1 MTNSPAATLRVG
13 DWNVNR
19 LTGELAR
26 DGACMRL
33 EERTLRLLTFM
44 ADHAGQVLSADELL
58 THAWPGVVVSPDSLY
73 QAITLLRRQLG
84 DDARNPSYIAT
95 VPRRGY
101 RLVAPVSHGA
111 PPAEALPA
119 AEPDAAPPL
128 ADAGAAP
135 LLSPVDTA
143 AATVNL
149 AAVSHAAVTSVPAP
163 APAEP
168 APLEAPNPAPAQP
181 PSSPGRRRIAMFA
194 GIAALLAGGL
204 VALPMARPGSRSVAV
219 LPFLDLTDDMN
230 EEPFADGISEE
241 LIVKL
246 SKQAGLSVA
255 PPGAS
260 YYYKDKRS
268 TAAEV
273 ARALKVAYVLD
284 GSVRRSGGALRIA
297 ARLTRAADGFV
308 VWSDSYDRTP
318 GDKLAIQ
325 EEIAGAVS
333 RAAAARI
340 Q

>member
-1 MTNSPAATLRVG
+1 MTRSSPAATLSVG
-13 DWNVNR
+13 DWSVNR

-26 DGACMRL
+26 DGASQRL
-33 EERTLRLLTFM
+33 EERTLRLLTYL
-44 ADHAGQVLSADELL
+44 ADHAGQVLSADDLL
-58 THAWPGVVVSPDSLY
+58 AHAWPGVVVSPDSLY

-101 RLVAPVSHGA
+101 RLVAPVSYA
-111 PPAEALPA
+111 AQTAEALPA
-119 AEPDAAPPL
+119 LGADPVHPADPTEPAQ
-128 ADAGAAP
+128 
-135 LLSPVDTA
+135 A
-143 AATVNL
+143 AATGSTPN
-149 AAVSHAAVTSVPAP
+149 AAP
-163 APAEP
+163 ALEP
-168 APLEAPNPAPAQP
+168 APRPAASPKAAPAA
-181 PSSPGRRRIAMFA
+181 GRGRRIATVAIVA
-194 GIAALLAGGL
+194 GFGAVLAGGL
-204 VALPMARPGSRSVAV
+204 LALPMARTSTRSVAV

-241 LIVKL
+241 LIGKL
-246 SKQAGLSVA
+246 SKLPGLSVA

-260 YYYKDKRS
+260 YYYKEKRG

-284 GSVRRSGGALRIA
+284 GSIRRSGGALRIS
-297 ARLTRAADGFV
+297 ARLTRASDGFV
-308 VWSDSYDRTP
+308 VWTDSYDRTP

-325 EEIAGAVS
+325 DEIAGAVS

>member
-1 MTNSPAATLRVG
+1 MTNNPAATLRVG
-13 DWNVNR
+13 DWSVNR

-26 DGACMRL
+26 DGACLRL

-44 ADHAGQVLSADELL
+44 ADHAGEVLSADDLL

-101 RLVAPVSHGA
+101 RLVAQVAHGA
-111 PPAEALPA
+111 AIAEAAASPADASLPA
-119 AEPDAAPPL
+119 AGCVPSPP
-128 ADAGAAP
+128 P
-135 LLSPVDTA
+135 E
-143 AATVNL
+143 
-149 AAVSHAAVTSVPAP
+149 PAP
-163 APAEP
+163 ADL
-168 APLEAPNPAPAQP
+168 PLQARP
-181 PSSPGRRRIAMFA
+181 PSRGRRIAIAA
-194 GIAALLAGGL
+194 GIAALLAGGMI
-204 VALPMARPGSRSVAV
+204 ALPIARTGSTRSVAV
-219 LPFLDLTDDMN
+219 LPFLDLTDEMN

-241 LIVKL
+241 LIGKL
-246 SKQAGLSVA
+246 SKQPGLSVA

-260 YYYKDKRS
+260 YYYKNKHDA
-268 TAAEV
+268 AAEA

-284 GSVRRSGGALRIA
+284 GSIRRSGGALRIS

-308 VWSDSYDRTP
+308 VWSDSFDRTP

-325 EEIAGAVS
+325 DEVAGIVS
-333 RAAAARI
+333 RAAVAKI

>member
-1 MTNSPAATLRVG
+1 MTNSTDAALRVG
-13 DWNVNR
+13 EWSVNR
-19 LTGELAR
+19 LTGELSR
-26 DGACMRL
+26 DGASLRL

-84 DDARNPSYIAT
+84 DDARNPTYIAT

-101 RLVAPVSHGA
+101 RLVAHVVLGA
-111 PPAEALPA
+111 APAEAVHAPA
-119 AEPDAAPPL
+119 DDPALRPPASEPAL
-128 ADAGAAP
+128 
-135 LLSPVDTA
+135 A
-143 AATVNL
+143 AAADV
-149 AAVSHAAVTSVPAP
+149 AP
-163 APAEP
+163 MAP
-168 APLEAPNPAPAQP
+168 
-181 PSSPGRRRIAMFA
+181 SRGRRIAIVA
-194 GIAALLAGGL
+194 GIAAVLAGGL
-204 VALPMARPGSRSVAV
+204 LALPMARTGTRSVAV

-241 LIVKL
+241 LIGKL
-246 SKQAGLSVA
+246 SKQPGLSVA

-260 YYYKDKRS
+260 YYYKNKHDA
-268 TAAEV
+268 AAEA

-284 GSVRRSGGALRIA
+284 GSIRRSGGALRVA

-308 VWSDSYDRTP
+308 VWSDRYDRTP

-325 EEIAGAVS
+325 EEIATAVS
-333 RAAAARI
+333 RAAATKI

>member
-1 MTNSPAATLRVG
+1 MTNSPATLRVG
-13 DWNVNR
+13 DWSVNR
-19 LTGELAR
+19 VSGELAR
-26 DGACMRL
+26 AGAASVRL
-33 EERTLRLLTFM
+33 EERALLLLTYL

-58 THAWPGVVVSPDSLY
+58 THAWPGVIVSPDSLY

-101 RLVAPVSHGA
+101 RLVAQVTQDA
-111 PPAEALPA
+111 TCPPAATPPPQPEPEPITAL
-119 AEPDAAPPL
+119 
-128 ADAGAAP
+128 AP
-135 LLSPVDTA
+135 LVAPLPQEA
-143 AATVNL
+143 AASL
-149 AAVSHAAVTSVPAP
+149 PPPA
-163 APAEP
+163 
-168 APLEAPNPAPAQP
+168 
-181 PSSPGRRRIAMFA
+181 SRPGRRRRIAVIA
-194 GIAALLAGGL
+194 GIAAVLAGGL
-204 VALPMARPGSRSVAV
+204 AALPTARSGARSVAV

-260 YYYKDKRS
+260 YFYKDKRS
-268 TAAEV
+268 TAADV

-284 GSVRRSGGALRIA
+284 GSIRRSGATLRIA

-308 VWSDSYDRTP
+308 VWTESYDRTP

-325 EEIAGAVS
+325 EEVASAVS

>member
-1 MTNSPAATLRVG
+1 MTRNDPAATLRVG
-13 DWNVNR
+13 DWSVNR

-26 DGACMRL
+26 DGVCLRL
-33 EERTLRLLTFM
+33 EERALLLLTFM
-44 ADHAGQVLSADELL
+44 ADHAGEVLSADQLL
-58 THAWPGVVVSPDSLY
+58 SHAWPGVVVSPDSLY

-84 DDARNPSYIAT
+84 DDARNPRYIAT

-101 RLVAPVSHGA
+101 RLVAQVAH
-111 PPAEALPA
+111 
-119 AEPDAAPPL
+119 DAAP
-128 ADAGAAP
+128 
-135 LLSPVDTA
+135 A
-143 AATVNL
+143 AAAQV
-149 AAVSHAAVTSVPAP
+149 
-163 APAEP
+163 
-168 APLEAPNPAPAQP
+168 AQP
-181 PSSPGRRRIAMFA
+181 PSAPLTAVPTQQARAPVRRRIAIAA
-194 GIAALLAGGL
+194 GLTALLAGGL
-204 VALPMARPGSRSVAV
+204 LALPMARTGSARSVAV

-241 LIVKL
+241 LIGKL
-246 SKQAGLSVA
+246 SRQAGLSVA

-260 YYYKDKRS
+260 YYYKDKRA

-273 ARALKVAYVLD
+273 ARALKVGYVLD
-284 GSVRRSGGALRIA
+284 GSIRRSGGALRIS

>member
-1 MTNSPAATLRVG
+1 MTNNPAATLRVG
-13 DWNVNR
+13 DWSVNR

-26 DGACMRL
+26 DGACLRL

-44 ADHAGQVLSADELL
+44 ADHAGEVLSADDLL

-101 RLVAPVSHGA
+101 RLVAQVAHGA
-111 PPAEALPA
+111 AIAEAAASPADASLPA
-119 AEPDAAPPL
+119 AGCVPSPP
-128 ADAGAAP
+128 P
-135 LLSPVDTA
+135 E
-143 AATVNL
+143 
-149 AAVSHAAVTSVPAP
+149 PAP
-163 APAEP
+163 ADL
-168 APLEAPNPAPAQP
+168 PLQARP
-181 PSSPGRRRIAMFA
+181 PSRGRRIAIAA
-194 GIAALLAGGL
+194 GIAALLAGGMI
-204 VALPMARPGSRSVAV
+204 ALPIARTGSTRSVAV
-219 LPFLDLTDDMN
+219 LPFLDLTDEMN

-241 LIVKL
+241 LIGKL
-246 SKQAGLSVA
+246 SKQPGLSVA

-260 YYYKDKRS
+260 YYYKNKHDA
-268 TAAEV
+268 AAEA

-284 GSVRRSGGALRIA
+284 GSIRRSGGALRIS

-308 VWSDSYDRTP
+308 VWSDSFDRTP

-325 EEIAGAVS
+325 DEVAGIVS
-333 RAAAARI
+333 RAAVARI

>member
-1 MTNSPAATLRVG
+1 MTNNAAATLRVG
-13 DWNVNR
+13 DWSVNR

-26 DGACMRL
+26 TDTVIRL
-33 EERTLRLLTFM
+33 EERTLRLLTYM
-44 ADHAGQVLSADELL
+44 ADRAGEVLSADDLL
-58 THAWPGVVVSPDSLY
+58 SHAWPGVVVSPDSLY
-73 QAITLLRRQLG
+73 QAITQLRRQLG

-101 RLVAPVSHGA
+101 RLVAQVTHGA
-111 PPAEALPA
+111 TPGE
-119 AEPDAAPPL
+119 
-128 ADAGAAP
+128 
-135 LLSPVDTA
+135 T
-143 AATVNL
+143 
-149 AAVSHAAVTSVPAP
+149 VPAP
-163 APAEP
+163 ADDPALATP
-168 APLEAPNPAPAQP
+168 ASMLAAAPNVAP
-181 PSSPGRRRIAMFA
+181 SRRRRIAIVA
-194 GIAALLAGGL
+194 GIAAVLAGGL
-204 VALPMARPGSRSVAV
+204 LALPMARTGTRSVAV

-241 LIVKL
+241 LIGKL
-246 SKQAGLSVA
+246 SKQPGLSVA

-260 YYYKDKRS
+260 YYYKNKRDA
-268 TAAEV
+268 AAEA

-284 GSVRRSGGALRIA
+284 GSIRRSGAALRIA

-325 EEIAGAVS
+325 DEIATAVS